1 MIGTNDRNDDGQHT
15 KAWKLQNLYN
25 NLQYFY
31 NYCKDRNIQVIFMSN
46 IPASVAN
53 ENNNKLFDMSEVDDI
68 IMKFSIQNK
77 IEYIS
82 VYKAFMNYCSYKNID
97 LNTLLQDGLHPNDN
111 GYKVMFYLICQ
122 ALGIGVKYENFNY

>member
-1 MIGTNDRNDDGQHT
+1 
-15 KAWKLQNLYN
+15 
-25 NLQYFY
+25 
-31 NYCKDRNIQVIFMSN
+31 MSN